1 MNGFEPTI
9 LGISVYIITIAQ
21 INEYLQGLLIIATLV
36 YTVVKIIQLFYD
48 QFSLSISF
56 YNNGT
61 INMYF
66 LKEVIP
72 TLFIVFFRKLTITPI
87 N

>member
-36 YTVVKIIQLFYD
+36 YTVIKITQL
-48 QFSLSISF
+48 I
-56 YNNGT
+56 
-61 INMYF
+61 
-66 LKEVIP
+66 K
-72 TLFIVFFRKLTITPI
+72 K
-87 N
+87 